1 MGAIVS
7 AELNLW
13 MGEVVVTKFTHWVIT
28 LQAGAILGAALWS
41 KEGNYAAYAFVAVAV
56 SWLYPWLDNAARRYG
71 RRSGE
76 WIVGRM
82 DKWGDK

>member
-13 MGEVVVTKFTHWVIT
+13 MGEVVVTKFIHWAIT
-28 LQAGAILGAALWS
+28 LLAGALLGAALWS
-41 KEGNYAAYAFVAVAV
+41 KEGNAAYVFVAVAI
-56 SWLYPWLDNAARRYG
+56 SWLYPWLDDAAGRAG

-76 WIVGRM
+76 WIVGQM